1 MSVLHLNDPEK
12 LGERERER
20 KEVAFFMNK
29 ITILLAIRKGRL
41 DVGLHNKHTD
51 LNKVVFYC

>member
-12 LGERERER
+12 LGERERR
-20 KEVAFFMNK
+20 EVAFFMNK
-29 ITILLAIRKGRL
+29 VTILLAIRKGRM
-41 DVGLHNKHTD
+41 DVGLHNEHTD